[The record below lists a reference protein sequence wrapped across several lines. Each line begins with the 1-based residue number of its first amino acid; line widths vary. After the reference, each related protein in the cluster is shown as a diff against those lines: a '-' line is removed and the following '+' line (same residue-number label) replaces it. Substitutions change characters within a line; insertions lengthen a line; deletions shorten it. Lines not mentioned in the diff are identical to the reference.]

1 MVDLRTEETAWLR
14 KPIYAYGVTL
24 LLVAVAL
31 LLRLGLHPVFQEQSR
46 YFLLLPVVLFSAV
59 YAGVRPGIVAAT
71 VGGLLTL
78 WMLVPKGTVESK
90 DYAGLGTF
98 WMISASILWL
108 TRRELRE
115 RERRNEVEARLA
127 STNAYLESKIV
138 QRNDQLGRANEE
150 LAAANAELES
160 FCYSMAHDLRTPTR
174 AIAGNARILLED
186 HGDKLPPDLTA
197 HLRRINQAALKLGFL
212 VDGLLTYARLAKQE
226 INLEEQD
233 LPKLAKD
240 VIETE
245 ARRSKIEVD
254 FEIDPNLRLCA
265 DERMLRVLLRALAE
279 NSILYRQPGEKPVI
293 RVRCDGDHGFVF
305 EDEGIGFEMAYA
317 HKVFQPFE
325 RLHRD
330 EAYPGVGMGLA
341 NVDRVVSRHEGEV
354 RIDSEPNV
362 GTKVFVQFPR
372 KPVTP

>member
-1 MVDLRTEETAWLR
+1 M
-14 KPIYAYGVTL
+14 
-24 LLVAVAL
+24 VAVL
-31 LLRLGLHPVFQEQSR
+31 VRLGLHPVFQEQSR
-46 YFLLLPVVLFSAV
+46 YFFLLPVILFSAV
-59 YAGVRPGIVAAT
+59 YTGIRSGVFGSIL
-71 VGGLLTL
+71 GGLVTL
-78 WMLVPKGTVESK
+78 WVLVPKGTAESK
-90 DYAGLGTF
+90 DYAGLLTF
-98 WMISASILWL
+98 WLICAAILWL
-108 TRRELRE
+108 TRREHRE

-127 STNAYLESKIV
+127 STNAYLEGKIV

-226 INLEEQD
+226 INLED
-233 LPKLAKD
+233 HDMAKLAKE
-240 VIETE
+240 VVETE
-245 ARRSKIEVD
+245 ARRAKVEVD
-254 FEIDPNLRLCA
+254 LEIDPNLRLCA

-279 NSILYRQPGEKPVI
+279 NSILYRKPGEKPVI
-293 RVRCDGDHGFVF
+293 RLRCDGDHGFVF

-341 NVDRVVSRHEGEV
+341 NVDRVVSRHEGQV
-354 RIDSEPNV
+354 RIESEPNG
-362 GTKVFVQFPR
+362 GTKVFVQLPR
-372 KPVTP
+372 KPLAV